1 MKRNEG
7 DIWFRNG
14 EKVIKFKGKIKTYY
28 RYLVEHYIGF
38 ELPEG
43 YTVHHLNEDHTD
55 NRIEN
60 LCVIPTKLHVWI
72 HRTGKTKNLLESNLK
87 KIRDNPSV
95 IFQESNEYRRNGTN

>member
-7 DIWFRNG
+7 DTWIRNK
-14 EKVIKFKGKIKTYY
+14 EMVIKYNGKIKTYY
-28 RYLVEHYIGF
+28 RYLVEKEIGF

-72 HRTGKTKNLLESNLK
+72 HRTGKTKDLLESNII
-87 KIRDNPSV
+87 KIKNNPN
-95 IFQESNEYRRNGTN
+95 IIRKL